1 MKKVKPTTR
10 RQEPSGNEAARS
22 LSGPLSLSAGR
33 GVPAAHPVTYEIH
46 RQSLSEQV
54 YCYIK
59 RLILSG
65 EILGGERI
73 PEEKV
78 AKQFGVSRTP
88 IREALSRLEEYGLIR
103 IKPRS
108 YAEVVALEPR
118 EAEQLAVIRSQLEIL
133 AVDLLTE
140 CGTQEDFGALELLA
154 KECNGLIAEGDIA
167 ATFEKDS
174 LLHLEIA
181 RRTGNRHLYD
191 IYEKLD
197 AKIQL
202 LRLVLRL
209 PLEKL
214 IRYVRHHDDIID
226 AMRSRDKAS
235 AVTLMKHHVMNQL
248 DDVEKVS
255 HGRQP

>member
-1 MKKVKPTTR
+1 MKMAD
-10 RQEPSGNEAARS
+10 N
-22 LSGPLSLSAGR
+22 
-33 GVPAAHPVTYEIH
+33 VTYEIH

-54 YCYIK
+54 YHYVK

-65 EILGGERI
+65 EIRGGERI

-78 AKQFGVSRTP
+78 AQRFGVSRTP
-88 IREALSRLEEYGLIR
+88 IRGALHRLEEYGLIQ

-108 YAEVVALEPR
+108 YAVVVALEPR
-118 EAEQLAVIRSQLEIL
+118 EAGQLAVIRSQLETL
-133 AVDLLTE
+133 AVSLLTDCGTDEDFRELDLLA
-140 CGTQEDFGALELLA
+140 Q
-154 KECNGLIAEGDIA
+154 KCNALIADGDIA

-174 LLHLEIA
+174 LWHLEIA

-214 IRYVRHHDDIID
+214 KSYVKHHDEIINS
-226 AMRSRDKAS
+226 MKRRDKES
-235 AVTLMKHHVMNQL
+235 AIALMKYHVMNQL
-248 DDVEKVS
+248 DDFEKVNK
-255 HGRQP
+255 P

>member
-1 MKKVKPTTR
+1 MANK
-10 RQEPSGNEAARS
+10 
-22 LSGPLSLSAGR
+22 
-33 GVPAAHPVTYEIH
+33 VTYEIH

-54 YCYIK
+54 YYYIK

-65 EILGGERI
+65 EIVGGERI

-78 AKQFGVSRTP
+78 ARQFGVSRTP

-108 YAEVVALEPR
+108 YAVVVALEPR
-118 EAEQLAVIRSQLEIL
+118 ESGQLAVIRAQLETL
-133 AVDLLTE
+133 AVGLLTDCGTNDDFKALDLL
-140 CGTQEDFGALELLA
+140 AR
-154 KECNGLIAEGDIA
+154 ECNALIAEGDIA
-167 ATFEKDS
+167 AAFEKDS

-181 RRTGNRHLYD
+181 RRTGNRHLYE

-214 IRYVRHHDDIID
+214 ILYIRHHDEIIRL
-226 AMRSRDKAS
+226 MKKRDKES
-235 AVTLMKHHVMNQL
+235 AVALMKHHVMNQL
-248 DDVEKVS
+248 EDVEKVKK
-255 HGRQP
+255 G

>member
-1 MKKVKPTTR
+1 MT
-10 RQEPSGNEAARS
+10 NN
-22 LSGPLSLSAGR
+22 
-33 GVPAAHPVTYEIH
+33 VTYDIH

-54 YCYIK
+54 YHYIK

-78 AKQFGVSRTP
+78 AQQFGVSRTP
-88 IREALSRLEEYGLIR
+88 IREALSRLEEYGLIQ

-108 YAEVVALEPR
+108 HAVVVALEPR
-118 EAEQLAVIRSQLEIL
+118 EAGQLAVIRSQLESL
-133 AVDLLTE
+133 AVSLLTD
-140 CGTQEDFGALELLA
+140 CGTEEDFRELELLA
-154 KECNGLIAEGDIA
+154 QECNAMIAEGDIA
-167 ATFEKDS
+167 AAFEKDS

-181 RRTGNRHLYD
+181 RRTGNKHLYE

-209 PLEKL
+209 PVEKL
-214 IRYVRHHDDIID
+214 IQYIKQHIEIINL
-226 AMRSRDKAS
+226 MKRRDKES
-235 AVTLMKHHVMNQL
+235 AVALMKHHIMNQL
-248 DDVEKVS
+248 DDFEKVN
-255 HGRQP
+255 

>member
-1 MKKVKPTTR
+1 MIDNVM
-10 RQEPSGNEAARS
+10 
-22 LSGPLSLSAGR
+22 
-33 GVPAAHPVTYEIH
+33 YEIH
-46 RQSLSEQV
+46 RQNLSEQV
-54 YCYIK
+54 YHYIK

-65 EILGGERI
+65 EIVGGERI

-78 AKQFGVSRTP
+78 ARQFGVSRTP

-108 YAEVVALEPR
+108 YAVVVALDPR
-118 EAEQLAVIRSQLEIL
+118 EADQLAVIRAQLETL
-133 AVDLLTE
+133 AVDLLTD
-140 CGTQEDFGALELLA
+140 CGTNEDFKALDLLA
-154 KECNGLIAEGDIA
+154 KECNTLIAGGDIA
-167 ATFEKDS
+167 AAFEKDS

-181 RRTGNRHLYD
+181 RRTGNRHLYE

-214 IRYVRHHDDIID
+214 IVYIKHHDEIIRL
-226 AMRSRDKAS
+226 MKTRDKEA
-235 AVTLMKHHVMNQL
+235 AVALMKHHVMNQL
-248 DDVEKVS
+248 EDIEKVK
-255 HGRQP
+255 GR

>member
-1 MKKVKPTTR
+1 MVNK
-10 RQEPSGNEAARS
+10 
-22 LSGPLSLSAGR
+22 
-33 GVPAAHPVTYEIH
+33 VTYEIH

-54 YCYIK
+54 YYYIK

-78 AKQFGVSRTP
+78 AQQFGVSRTP
-88 IREALSRLEEYGLIR
+88 IREALSRLEEYGLIQM
-103 IKPRS
+103 KPRS
-108 YAEVVALEPR
+108 YAVVVALEPR
-118 EAEQLAVIRSQLEIL
+118 EADQLAVIRSQLETL
-133 AVDLLTE
+133 AVSLLTDCGTDEDFRELDLLA
-140 CGTQEDFGALELLA
+140 Q
-154 KECNGLIAEGDIA
+154 ECNALIAEGDIA
-167 ATFEKDS
+167 AAFEKDS

-181 RRTGNRHLYD
+181 RRTGNRHLYE

-214 IRYVRHHDDIID
+214 DTVYIKHHDEIIHL
-226 AMRSRDKAS
+226 MKRRDKES
-235 AVTLMKHHVMNQL
+235 AVALMKHHVMNQL
-248 DDVEKVS
+248 DDFEKVKK
-255 HGRQP
+255 R

>member
-1 MKKVKPTTR
+1 MNKMANNVR
-10 RQEPSGNEAARS
+10 
-22 LSGPLSLSAGR
+22 
-33 GVPAAHPVTYEIH
+33 YEIH

-54 YCYIK
+54 YQYIK

-78 AKQFGVSRTP
+78 AQEFGVSRTP
-88 IREALSRLEEYGLIR
+88 IREALSRLEEYGLIQ

-108 YAEVVALEPR
+108 YAVVVALEPR
-118 EAEQLAVIRSQLEIL
+118 EAGQLAVIRSQLETL
-133 AVDLLTE
+133 AVSLLTDCGTDEDFRVLDLLA
-140 CGTQEDFGALELLA
+140 Q
-154 KECNGLIAEGDIA
+154 ECNTLIAEGDIA
-167 ATFEKDS
+167 AAFEKDS

-181 RRTGNRHLYD
+181 RRTGNQHLYE

-209 PLEKL
+209 PMEKL
-214 IRYVRHHDDIID
+214 IQYIKHHDEIINL
-226 AMRSRDKAS
+226 MKRRDKEA
-235 AVTLMKHHVMNQL
+235 AVALMKHHVMNQL
-248 DDVEKVS
+248 DDFEKVN
-255 HGRQP
+255 